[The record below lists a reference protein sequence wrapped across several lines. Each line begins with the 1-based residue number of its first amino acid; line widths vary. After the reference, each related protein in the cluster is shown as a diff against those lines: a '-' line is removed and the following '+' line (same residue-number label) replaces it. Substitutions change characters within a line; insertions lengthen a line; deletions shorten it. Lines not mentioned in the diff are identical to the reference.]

1 MKSKRRGFTL
11 IELLAVIVILAIIA
25 LIAVPVIMNIIS
37 SARENAFKDTMY
49 GVIKAGELYYA
60 EQLLTADG
68 MTEDV
73 TFTFSEDGV
82 SPSGLSIKGSLP
94 TSGTMTIT
102 KDGKILLNATDGTY
116 TATKDEI
123 STEINVVKG
132 GELEETPTTPETPA
146 VKTLSELARTNDF
159 ATSVDACATSG
170 TCVAGTKFAIEVA
183 PGDIQNFYVVSDA
196 SNKVTLIMDKNV
208 DENTVAWITKSDYLT
223 AGGTEAE
230 WDTECDECGNNNKGP
245 ITALNYLES
254 QTSGWTNIAPQDYTL
269 TDSKYGTITRTNA
282 RARMLTETEANAI
295 SSNDWS
301 YGNLAMP
308 PYGYWTSSAVA
319 GIAGSAWFV
328 YGVGSVDSGSVDI
341 DGGYGV
347 RPVIEISK

>member
-37 SARENAFKDTMY
+37 KARENAFKDTMY
-49 GVIKAGELYYA
+49 GVVKAGELYYA
-60 EQLLTADG
+60 EQLLTEEG

-82 SPSGLSIKGSLP
+82 SPSGLNIKGSLP

-102 KDGKILLNATDGTY
+102 KDGKIILNVTDGVH
-116 TATKDEI
+116 TATKEEESEEI
-123 STEINVVKG
+123 IVVKKAAV
-132 GELEETPTTPETPA
+132 EETPEVPV
-146 VKTLSELARTNDF
+146 VKTLSELAKTNDF

-170 TCVAGTKFAIEVA
+170 TCTTGTKFAIEVA
-183 PGDIQNFYVVSDA
+183 PGDIKNFYVVSDA
-196 SNKVTLIMDKNV
+196 SNKVTLLMEKNIG
-208 DENTVAWITKSDYLT
+208 ETVAWINKSDYIT
-223 AGGTEAE
+223 SGGTELGWNA
-230 WDTECDECGNNNKGP
+230 ECDDCGNNNKGP

-269 TDSKYGTITRTNA
+269 TDSVYGTITRTNV
-282 RARMLTETEANAI
+282 RARMLTETEVKAI
-295 SSNDWS
+295 ISNDWS
-301 YGNLAMP
+301 YGNLSQT
-308 PYGYWTSSAVA
+308 PYGYWTSFVSAGNA
-319 GIAGSAWFV
+319 TSAWGV
-328 YGVGSVDSGSVDI
+328 DRYGGFY
-341 DGGYGV
+341 DGGVSNAYECGV